1 MADVLYGCE
10 VPRIYTPPLR
20 ELTPDTTLGF
30 EVIEFA
36 EVDLHLT
43 LLPWQKWLFIHALE
57 IVDQP
62 DGSWRFRFRTVL
74 VLVARQNGKSLM
86 GMVLALYFLYCLD
99 AALVLGTAQDLDQAT
114 EVWEGAVELAQE
126 SDALLGAIEQIY
138 RGNGNKTLKLAN
150 RRRYKVAA
158 ATRKGTRGKT
168 SNLVLMD
175 EIREHQN
182 FNAWSAASKT
192 IKAVVNGLVWCMTNA
207 GDALSVVLR
216 HLRTQAHR
224 AIGDPDGI
232 VAALGESQI
241 EPTKEEQVAM
251 EAALSSIAIFEWSA
265 EPGCSV
271 WDRKAWAQANPSMNY
286 GFLDEAT
293 IAGECASDPEQ
304 EFRIE
309 DLCQWITAT
318 VNPPFPIGAWEAGKD
333 EYSTVAPG
341 EPVWFGVDVSADRTH
356 ASIAVC
362 GKRPDNAWHV
372 ELAEYANGIGWLAS
386 WFQKA
391 APNYKGGMKVALQS
405 KGAPVS
411 SMMDVLAAIDGVE
424 IVECCG
430 KDVAGWSGK
439 LWDAVAASAPV
450 KDGEERAS
458 DAVPVRHRTQPALDL
473 AANIAATRPMG
484 DGAWAFDRVKSQE
497 DISPLVAVCMAHG
510 AATAVEHDGKPLI
523 PSVYEERGVLVV

>member
-1 MADVLYGCE
+1 MADALLGCE

-20 ELTPDTTLGF
+20 ELTPDTTLGY
-30 EVIEFA
+30 EVIDFA
-36 EVDLHLT
+36 ENDLGLA
-43 LLPWQKWLFIHALE
+43 LLPWQKWLFVHALE

-114 EVWEGAVELAQE
+114 EVWEGAVEMVQE
-126 SDALLGAIEQIY
+126 SDYLTEAIEQIY
-138 RGNGNKTLKLAN
+138 RGNGNKTLRLTR

-216 HLRTQAHR
+216 HLRMQAHR

-232 VAALGESQI
+232 IAATGEAQI
-241 EPTKEEQVAM
+241 EPTQEEKEAM
-251 EAALSSIAIFEWSA
+251 EAALSSIGIFEWSA

-271 WDRKAWAQANPSMNY
+271 WDRRAWAQANPSMGY
-286 GFLDEAT
+286 GFLDEST

-304 EFRIE
+304 EFRVE
-309 DLCQWITAT
+309 DLCQWTTAT
-318 VNPPFPIGAWEAGKD
+318 VDPPFPIGAWDAGKD
-333 EYSTVAPG
+333 ERSDVAEG
-341 EPVWFGVDVSADRTH
+341 AALWWGVDMSADRTH
-356 ASIAVC
+356 ASVAVV
-362 GKRPDNAWHV
+362 GRREDGRWHA
-372 ELAEYANGIGWLAS
+372 ELAAYRTGTGWLAG
-386 WFQKA
+386 WFEAA
-391 APNYKGGMKVALQS
+391 APNYPEGMRVALQS
-405 KGAPVS
+405 RGAPVS
-411 SMMDVLAAIDGVE
+411 SMADVIAAVDGVTV
-424 IVECCG
+424 VECAG
-430 KDVAGWSGK
+430 KDVAGWCGR
-439 LWDAVAASAPV
+439 LWDAVAACAEGS
-450 KDGEERAS
+450 ES
-458 DAVPVRHRTQPALDL
+458 DAVPLMHRTQPALDL
-473 AANIAATRPMG
+473 AANVAATRPLG
-484 DGAWAFDRVKSQE
+484 DGAWAFDRAKSME

-510 AATAVEHDGKPLI
+510 AATAVEQERALL

>member
-1 MADVLYGCE
+1 MADALLGYE

-20 ELTPDTTLGF
+20 ELTPDTTLGYD
-30 EVIEFA
+30 VIDFA
-36 EVDLHLT
+36 ENDLGLV
-43 LLPWQKWLFIHALE
+43 LLPWQRWLFIHALE
-57 IVDQP
+57 VVDQP

-114 EVWEGAVELAQE
+114 EVWEGAVELVQE
-126 SDALLGAIEQIY
+126 SDYLTEAVEQIY
-138 RGNGNKTLKLAN
+138 RGNGNKTLRLTG

-216 HLRTQAHR
+216 HLRMQAHR

-232 VAALGESQI
+232 VAAIGDAQI
-241 EPTKEEQVAM
+241 ELTQEEREAM

-271 WDRKAWAQANPSMNY
+271 WDRRAWAQANPSMGY
-286 GFLDEAT
+286 GFLDEST
-293 IAGECASDPEQ
+293 IASECASDPEQ
-304 EFRIE
+304 EFRVE
-309 DLCQWITAT
+309 DLCQWIDAA
-318 VNPPFPIGAWEAGKD
+318 VDPPFPIGAWDAGKD
-333 EYSTVAPG
+333 EKSDIAPDAQL
-341 EPVWFGVDVSADRTH
+341 WWGVDVSADRTH

-362 GKRPDNAWHV
+362 GKRPDGEWHA
-372 ELAEYANGIGWLAS
+372 ELAAYRGGTHWLQGWFADV
-386 WFQKA
+386 
-391 APNYKGGMKVALQS
+391 APNYPEGMKVALQS
-405 KGAPVS
+405 RGAPVS
-411 SMMDVLAAIDGVE
+411 SLMDVIAAVEGVSV
-424 IVECCG
+424 VECCG
-430 KDVAGWSGK
+430 KDVAGWSGR
-439 LWDAVAASAPV
+439 LWDAVAAC
-450 KDGEERAS
+450 DEESES
-458 DAVPVRHRTQPALDL
+458 DAVPLRHRTQPALDL

-484 DGAWAFDRVKSQE
+484 DGAWAFDRAKSME
-497 DISPLVAVCMAHG
+497 DISPIVAVCMAHG
-510 AATAVEHDGKPLI
+510 AATMTETEQPALI
-523 PSVYEERGVLVV
+523 PSAYEERGVLVV